1 MKRIAYITQKMLSK
15 PVLLFALSIC
25 NLIFMHYYILF
36 SCHIEMPL
44 DITSY
49 FDNLCSVLFETIF
62 LLCILYIVFLK
73 RIKYALATT
82 FSITLVWA
90 FCNILY
96 SRFFQRYLTYSS
108 IGQAENLIDQTMIS
122 CIIDGLR
129 IIDVYFILVPIAYYF
144 LNKTFIDKTISL
156 KSLRYA
162 LIIFSSI
169 IMFNMVIHALYCLS
183 NSKLRYLSYY
193 KERIY
198 NNHFIIDYNLGRPNW
213 SNFHRGSIRTIL
225 AEMTIMYQ
233 GSIELNDKQLQI
245 IKKHHII
252 PSNKIKTSNA
262 PASKNLIFIL
272 VESYLSLATELD
284 INGKKVMPFLYS
296 LSNKPNVYYNGHMH
310 SNITL
315 GQSSD
320 GQFIYM
326 TGLLPLR
333 SILTISKAKNVI
345 LPGFPKIIADHNP
358 KVNSHMVIPTMP
370 SLWEQEA
377 MCKAYGFHSL
387 YSSFDYDDNKRSHLT
402 DEEMFNLSTKID
414 KVSSQPFFSVL
425 LTMAMHSP
433 YNHEYDQS
441 FHITKYDEA
450 MNYYLNACHYTD
462 KQIEK
467 YFEHL
472 KKSGLYDNS
481 IIIIASDHQ
490 ALEKFVNV
498 EQYGFNRNLPFFII
512 NSNFDNKCY
521 WDGECNQIDVFPTIL
536 DIMGINSSWRG
547 IGQSLLS
554 STYKN
559 NLNDDSW
566 NISEWIIMGNYFSK
580 YQH

>member
-1 MKRIAYITQKMLSK
+1 
-15 PVLLFALSIC
+15 
-25 NLIFMHYYILF
+25 
-36 SCHIEMPL
+36 
-44 DITSY
+44 
-49 FDNLCSVLFETIF
+49 
-62 LLCILYIVFLK
+62 
-73 RIKYALATT
+73 
-82 FSITLVWA
+82 
-90 FCNILY
+90 
-96 SRFFQRYLTYSS
+96 
-108 IGQAENLIDQTMIS
+108 
-122 CIIDGLR
+122 
-129 IIDVYFILVPIAYYF
+129 
-144 LNKTFIDKTISL
+144 
-156 KSLRYA
+156 
-162 LIIFSSI
+162 
-169 IMFNMVIHALYCLS
+169 
-183 NSKLRYLSYY
+183 
-193 KERIY
+193 
-198 NNHFIIDYNLGRPNW
+198 
-213 SNFHRGSIRTIL
+213 
-225 AEMTIMYQ
+225 
-233 GSIELNDKQLQI
+233 
-245 IKKHHII
+245 
-252 PSNKIKTSNA
+252 
-262 PASKNLIFIL
+262 
-272 VESYLSLATELD
+272 
-284 INGKKVMPFLYS
+284 
-296 LSNKPNVYYNGHMH
+296 MH